1 VATGMNV
8 GGIDLGSNNFR
19 TVKKPKPIMV
29 IGEGTSSYETGEVWH
44 LMDTRV
50 GMPITKIDIID
61 FNRANLNDYTVLIL
75 VSGNYNSLNK
85 DKIKT
90 WLESGG
96 TLIAQRT
103 ANTWIIKNELV
114 SEKLVEEEKDDK
126 ENAQPTRID
135 FVDAR
140 NYTGAMA
147 IGGSFYETDIDI
159 THPVAFGYT
168 NKRLTV
174 YKNNKVF
181 LEPSNN
187 PFATVGVYTSNPWLS
202 GYIHSKNLK
211 KISNS
216 ASLIVT
222 KKGRGRVIMFTDNP
236 NFRSMMYGTNK
247 LFLNAVFFGPLI
259 NVPSGN

>member
-1 VATGMNV
+1 V
-8 GGIDLGSNNFR
+8 
-19 TVKKPKPIMV
+19 
-29 IGEGTSSYETGEVWH
+29 E
-44 LMDTRV
+44 
-50 GMPITKIDIID
+50 
-61 FNRANLNDYTVLIL
+61 
-75 VSGNYNSLNK
+75 
-85 DKIKT
+85 
-90 WLESGG
+90 
-96 TLIAQRT
+96 
-103 ANTWIIKNELV
+103 
-114 SEKLVEEEKDDK
+114 EEEKDDE
-126 ENAQPTRID
+126 ENNQKPARID

-140 NYTGAMA
+140 NNTGARA

-168 NKRLTV
+168 NRKLTV

-187 PFATVGVYTSNPWLS
+187 PFATVGVYSSNPLIS
-202 GYIHSKNLK
+202 GYIHPENLK

-222 KKGRGRVIMFTDNP
+222 KKGKGRVIMFADNP